1 MPGPTLTTLP
11 PHPIL
16 DLDAGIG
23 QRSATFRFDLINGVT
38 GQQLGQIYPIRGASL
53 THETTRTIKRQMTLP
68 LSSTDVEII
77 NTVTDRVILSM
88 ILANGEQWPLGR
100 YQFTGAS
107 RVIYTSGT
115 LGANSLNDEM
125 FLVDQEL
132 GAGVSGVG
140 KAVPAVIEEL
150 MTGLPVSM
158 VLEASPYLSAEAW
171 GVGTMRGQ
179 ALESLSESGDYF
191 SPWFGNDQQMHFIRT
206 FNPADAVP
214 DFNFDSGFKV
224 FREGI
229 VETDDLL
236 TAPNRFVVISN
247 AGADTTTPIFA
258 VADVP
263 ANAPHSIQNRGFVIA
278 KTQNLQLDSQA
289 QAVAVARGL
298 VNRQT
303 VFEQV
308 NLTTAPDPRHDSY
321 NVIKWQG
328 DLWLELAWSM
338 ALLEGGAMNH
348 LLRRSYR

>member
-1 MPGPTLTTLP
+1 MTGPTLTTLP
-11 PHPIL
+11 EHPIL
-16 DLDAGIG
+16 DLVTGIG
-23 QRSATFRFDLINGVT
+23 QRSATFRFDLVNGVT

-53 THETTRTIKRQMTLP
+53 THDTTRTIKRQMTLP

-125 FLVDQEL
+125 FLVDQEIN
-132 GAGVSGVG
+132 AGISGVG
-140 KAVPAVIEEL
+140 KAVTAVIEEV
-150 MTGLPVSM
+150 MTGLPVTM
-158 VLEASPYLSAEAW
+158 ALAASPFTSAEAW

-179 ALESLSESGDYF
+179 TLESLAVSGDYF

-206 FNPADAVP
+206 FDPAAAVP
-214 DFNFDSGFKV
+214 DFNFDAGFKV
-224 FREGI
+224 YREGI

-247 AGADTTTPIFA
+247 AGADTTLPIFA
-258 VADVP
+258 SADVP
-263 ANAPHSIQNRGFVIA
+263 TNAPHSIQNRGFVIS
-278 KTQNLQLDSQA
+278 KTQNLQLASQA
-289 QAVAVARGL
+289 QADAVARGL
-298 VNRQT
+298 ANRQT

-308 NLTTAPDPRHDSY
+308 SLTTAPDPRHDSY
-321 NVIKWQG
+321 NVVKWQG
-328 DLWLELAWSM
+328 ELWLELAWSM
-338 ALLEGGAMNH
+338 ALLEGGGMNH
-348 LLRRSYR
+348 LLRKSYR